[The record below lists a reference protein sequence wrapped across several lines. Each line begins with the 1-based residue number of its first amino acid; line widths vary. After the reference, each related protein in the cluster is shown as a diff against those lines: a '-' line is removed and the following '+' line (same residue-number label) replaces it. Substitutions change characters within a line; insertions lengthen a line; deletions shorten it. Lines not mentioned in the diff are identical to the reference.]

1 MLRLTVTSQTSREI
15 VLKVEGWI
23 TGGQVALLE
32 EEGTRR
38 LQQAERLVLDL
49 NGVRFIDRAG
59 IALLKRWAGE
69 WLVLRN
75 GSSFIQTLL
84 KTNGLDMEWKEDAV
98 GRSG

>member
-23 TGGQVALLE
+23 TGGQVPLLE

-49 NGVRFIDRAG
+49 HGVRSIDRAG

-69 WLVLRN
+69 WLVLRG

-84 KTNGLDMEWKEDAV
+84 QTNGLDMKWKEDAI
-98 GRSG
+98 GQPG